1 MVFATG
7 PAKFQK
13 RTYLYE
19 YLKIQGHHLGRG
31 SGGAPPNMFPFLLF
45 TSFPYSS
52 FSPFLLF
59 SFSAFLLFFFS
70 LFLLFSFS
78 PFLFFSFSASL
89 PFPFFSFSL
98 FFFSPILLFSFSSFP
113 SFLFSPFPYFFF
125 SPFPNL
131 YTEPLQYLKANG
143 VPGQPHVMKY
153 VLWEHLVVL
162 QLNHKGNLPWCYF
175 CLWSSLI
182 SILLHDH

>member
-1 MVFATG
+1 MKLRPSRPGYVANHRGTIWVG
-7 PAKFQK
+7 A
-13 RTYLYE
+13 
-19 YLKIQGHHLGRG
+19 LGAQ
-31 SGGAPPNMFPFLLF
+31 APPNMFPFLLF
-45 TSFPYSS
+45 SSFLYSS

-59 SFSAFLLFFFS
+59 SFSPILLFSFS

-78 PFLFFSFSASL
+78 PFLLFPCSPFLLFPYSF
-89 PFPFFSFSL
+89 PL
-98 FFFSPILLFSFSSFP
+98 FFFSF
-113 SFLFSPFPYFFF
+113 FSPFLFFFF
-125 SPFPNL
+125 SPFLLFPFSSFPNL
-131 YTEPLQYLKANG
+131 YTETHQYLKANG

-162 QLNHKGNLPWCYF
+162 QLNHKGNLPWCCF